1 MAECKAGMWKMI
13 GRGTFVAFLDC
24 KNSSTI
30 PPIVATTGA
39 VEPLSVRCLVH
50 WTIGTSPRGD
60 NDPLNRSRV
69 RIHTPWAQAL
79 QAVPPESMGGGIA

>member
-13 GRGTFVAFLDC
+13 GRGTFVAFLDW

-39 VEPLSVRCLVH
+39 VEPLSVRCLVQWKQRCSGSKERNPSTH
-50 WTIGTSPRGD
+50 IVFIFFAFIGV
-60 NDPLNRSRV
+60 NYACLLEFV
-69 RIHTPWAQAL
+69 RCLIK
-79 QAVPPESMGGGIA
+79 